1 MTSKSDLPTSPI
13 AEQPMVKD
21 SQAPDVSELELQQAQ
36 ENLQE
41 DPKEE
46 QLQEP
51 QPNDK
56 QLLDTSQWTPYT
68 DLILQAVN
76 KNYPKQVALQTAAL
90 VCIIIAAVMF
100 IMNIKEQAGL
110 TLSLKVSSVLGLF
123 GFIAVYLIFKAAK
136 NLCYGVLEHELVV
149 RKGLWWISTTTLPFT
164 RLQHVS
170 LSQNPLQRRFSLA
183 TLKCFSAGS
192 GAAEIYLPG
201 LLFNTA
207 EHLRQH
213 LLNKATI
220 HQSTSHQLASHQSA
234 SHQLASEKASQV
246 EQDTSIQIQATNT
259 NSDKTSASS
268 ELTESDLKDD

>member
-1 MTSKSDLPTSPI
+1 MTSKSDLPTSSPELST
-13 AEQPMVKD
+13 AKD
-21 SQAPDVSELELQQAQ
+21 SQAPEVSELDPQQKKVQEESKQDPLQFQ
-36 ENLQE
+36 
-41 DPKEE
+41 K
-46 QLQEP
+46 
-51 QPNDK
+51 PNDK
-56 QLLDTSQWTPYT
+56 QLIDTSEWTPYT
-68 DLILQAVN
+68 DLILQAVD
-76 KNYPKQVALQTAAL
+76 KNYPKQIALQTAGL
-90 VCIIIAAVMF
+90 VFIIITAVMF

-110 TLSLKVSSVLGLF
+110 TVSLKVISVIGLF
-123 GFIAVYLIFKAAK
+123 GFIAVYLQYKAAK

-220 HQSTSHQLASHQSA
+220 HQSASDQSGSHQSA
-234 SHQLASEKASQV
+234 SGNSSQA
-246 EQDTSIQIQATNT
+246 EQDTDIQTKTVNT
-259 NSDKTSASS
+259 NSNKTSVPS
-268 ELTESDLKDD
+268 ELTESDPKDD